1 MSECTHD
8 CSTCGESCASR
19 EPQSLLKA
27 HHPEAHVGKVYGIV
41 SGKGGVGK
49 SMVTSQLAVAMRR
62 RGYNVGIMDA
72 DITGPSIP
80 KAFGIHDHARG
91 YENTLL
97 PVESKTGIQVMSI
110 NLLLENET
118 DPVIWRG
125 PVISGVVQQFWT
137 EVLWNCDYLFVDMPP
152 GTGDVSLS
160 VFQSIP
166 LDGIIIVASPQ
177 ELVSMVVEKAVRMAE
192 MMEVPIV
199 GLVENMSYVACPDCG
214 RKIYLF
220 GQGKTAEAAKAHK
233 VFGYYIEVSNAF
245 KELVPE
251 TYIRKQ
257 TLVNGERFITQ
268 ELKDLE
274 HEILTAS
281 ERVVALE
288 YELFSALRQR
298 IADSAARIQKT
309 AVAVAE
315 CDALCSFAAVAVHN
329 NFCRPEV
336 DESGVIE
343 IREGRHPVVEKV
355 LKDSLFVPNDTFMGE
370 KEERVAI
377 ITGPNMAGK
386 STYMRQ
392 VALIVLM
399 AQMGSFVPAKYAH
412 IGVVDRIFTRIG
424 ASDDLSAGQ
433 STFMVEMTEV
443 SDILHQATK
452 NSLLILDEIGR
463 GTSTFDGMAIARA
476 VLEYCADKKT
486 LGAKTLFATH
496 YHELTEMENTLPGTV
511 NYNIAVK
518 RRGEDIIFLR
528 KIVPGG
534 ADRSYGI
541 EVAKLAGL
549 PDKVVQRAKIIL
561 KELEEENGVQYVAA
575 RKETDQVSL
584 DAIGEGEVL
593 DAIRRCQPDTLTP
606 IEAMGLLYELKQK
619 LSK

>member
-160 VFQSIP
+160 QSIP

-233 VFGYYIEVSNAF
+233 LPLLAEMPIDPALAALVDAGDIESF
-245 KELVPE
+245 K
-251 TYIRKQ
+251 
-257 TLVNGERFITQ
+257 GDW
-268 ELKDLE
+268 LK
-274 HEILTAS
+274 
-281 ERVVALE
+281 
-288 YELFSALRQR
+288 
-298 IADSAARIQKT
+298 
-309 AVAVAE
+309 
-315 CDALCSFAAVAVHN
+315 
-329 NFCRPEV
+329 
-336 DESGVIE
+336 GV
-343 IREGRHPVVEKV
+343 
-355 LKDSLFVPNDTFMGE
+355 
-370 KEERVAI
+370 
-377 ITGPNMAGK
+377 
-386 STYMRQ
+386 
-392 VALIVLM
+392 
-399 AQMGSFVPAKYAH
+399 
-412 IGVVDRIFTRIG
+412 
-424 ASDDLSAGQ
+424 
-433 STFMVEMTEV
+433 
-443 SDILHQATK
+443 
-452 NSLLILDEIGR
+452 
-463 GTSTFDGMAIARA
+463 
-476 VLEYCADKKT
+476 
-486 LGAKTLFATH
+486 
-496 YHELTEMENTLPGTV
+496 
-511 NYNIAVK
+511 
-518 RRGEDIIFLR
+518 
-528 KIVPGG
+528 
-534 ADRSYGI
+534 ADR
-541 EVAKLAGL
+541 
-549 PDKVVQRAKIIL
+549 
-561 KELEEENGVQYVAA
+561 LEN
-575 RKETDQVSL
+575 K
-584 DAIGEGEVL
+584 
-593 DAIRRCQPDTLTP
+593 
-606 IEAMGLLYELKQK
+606 
-619 LSK
+619 